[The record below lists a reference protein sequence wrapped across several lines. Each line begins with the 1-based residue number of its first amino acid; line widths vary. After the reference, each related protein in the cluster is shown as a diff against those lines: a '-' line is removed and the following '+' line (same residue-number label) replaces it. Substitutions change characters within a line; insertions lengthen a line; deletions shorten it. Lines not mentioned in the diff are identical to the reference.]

1 MTPTDNQQLTTR
13 RSDAEVVMEH
23 LLKGWMPSSIAKLT
37 GIDVDFIK
45 RIKVDSEANCNEYMI
60 ASLTEIVS
68 RSLDR
73 IRTELADVDINRLPL
88 NTAILLDKL
97 QLLRGQATQRVE
109 VRSVMSH
116 KELIERIEK
125 LTNSR
130 TAKEINDDGKPGK

>member
-1 MTPTDNQQLTTR
+1 
-13 RSDAEVVMEH
+13 MEH